1 MFFFP
6 DFAIFDEWRLQRDR
20 TGKNRTRAMKEA
32 IIRYK
37 NSKTLEILK
46 SLARY
51 FDFSISEKREES
63 GMDKTTASFTVLHVD
78 PSAAKRYKFDR
89 NEANER

>member
-1 MFFFP
+1 
-6 DFAIFDEWRLQRDR
+6 
-20 TGKNRTRAMKEA
+20 MKEV

-37 NSKTLEILK
+37 DSKTLEILK

-63 GMDKTTASFTVLHVD
+63 GKNKTTTSFTVLHVE
-78 PSAAKRYKFDR
+78 PSEAKGYKFNRD
-89 NEANER
+89 EANER